1 MLTVNE
7 MKCVSNVGS
16 ERRKT
21 WCLATALNIILNLEE
36 RFNGSASWI
45 LPNAVDREIVTNS
58 SQSSSLRQGI
68 EMNTLLICPGVLC

>member
-1 MLTVNE
+1 MLIVNE

-16 ERRKT
+16 EWSKM
-21 WCLATALNIILNLEE
+21 WYLATVLNVMLNLEE

-58 SQSSSLRQGI
+58 SRSSLRQGI